1 MLEIISAVLLGIVSV
16 ILAAIGTGWIIVTGE
31 SQPKNAGK
39 QHMHNDLPVN
49 DFAYGRIMDD
59 ITEKI
64 KSSESGA
71 KTNANERLKDL
82 PVKKGYSPKELDLY
96 TQRIW
101 TVLDGTNNGKAKQ
114 SSGNY
119 KHH

>member
-1 MLEIISAVLLGIVSV
+1 MLEIISAVLLAVGSV

-31 SQPKNAGK
+31 AQPKNSGK
-39 QHMHNDLPVN
+39 QHTHNDLPVS
-49 DFAYGRIMDD
+49 DFAYGQIMDG
-59 ITEKI
+59 IAEKI

-101 TVLDGTNNGKAKQ
+101 AVLDGTSNGKAKQ
-114 SSGNY
+114 TSGNY